1 MNSRKKYIKR
11 VCVPVLIL
19 LVITMVIY
27 LLINI
32 GISKVEVGKVY
43 KAYVYDYDN
52 RLTSGYTYIELI
64 DEDSFV
70 IFSDA
75 DIEPNPK
82 DSFDGLYDYLS
93 FLSVT
98 MIQGRYSFDGEKYYF
113 YTENIATADYFDFEE
128 WEKLEPKE
136 YKENYNQYIL
146 DDRIILEK
154 ESNGYILTND
164 FGDGETRYLLKEV
177 VDKDIPQSI
186 EEFKQEYAKN
196 Y

>member
-11 VCVPVLIL
+11 VCVSLLIL
-19 LVITMVIY
+19 LVITMIIY
-27 LLINI
+27 LLINT

-43 KAYVYDYDN
+43 KAYFYDYDN
-52 RLTSGYTYIELI
+52 RLTSGYKYIELI

-82 DSFDGLYDYLS
+82 DSFDGLYDYLDSNSVFFKEGNYISNEDHYYCQYVNSAYAS
-93 FLSVT
+93 F
-98 MIQGRYSFDGEKYYF
+98 YNYD
-113 YTENIATADYFDFEE
+113 E
-128 WEKLEPKE
+128 WELRQPQE
-136 YKENYNQYIL
+136 YKENNNQYIL

-154 ESNGYILTND
+154 ELNGYILTID

-177 VDKDIPQSI
+177 VNKDIPQSI

>member
-11 VCVPVLIL
+11 VCVSVLIL

-27 LLINI
+27 LLINT
-32 GISKVEVGKVY
+32 GISKIEVGKVY

-52 RLTSGYTYIELI
+52 RLTSGYKYIELI

-98 MIQGRYSFDGEKYYF
+98 MIQGRYSFYGGKYYF

-128 WEKLEPKE
+128 WEKFEPKE

-154 ESNGYILTND
+154 ELNGYILTND

>member
-11 VCVPVLIL
+11 VCVSVLIL

-32 GISKVEVGKVY
+32 GISKIEVGKVY

-52 RLTSGYTYIELI
+52 RLTSGYKYIELI
-64 DEDSFV
+64 DENSFV

-82 DSFDGLYDYLS
+82 DSFDGLYDYLDS
-93 FLSVT
+93 NSV
-98 MIQGRYSFDGEKYYF
+98 F
-113 YTENIATADYFDFEE
+113 FEE
-128 WEKLEPKE
+128 GNYISNEDDLYCQCVNSAYASFYNYDEWELRQPQE
-136 YKENYNQYIL
+136 YKENNNKTLL
-146 DDRIILEK
+146 DEK
-154 ESNGYILTND
+154 YTLKGELNGYILTKE
-164 FGDGETRYLLKEV
+164 FEGGSTRYLLKKE